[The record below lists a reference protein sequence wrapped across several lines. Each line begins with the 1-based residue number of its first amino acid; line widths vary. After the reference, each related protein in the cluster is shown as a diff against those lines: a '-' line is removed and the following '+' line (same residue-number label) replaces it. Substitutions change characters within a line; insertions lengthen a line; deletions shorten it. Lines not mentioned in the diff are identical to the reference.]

1 MYCLNIKLATNK
13 QLHRLKRNAA
23 KYYKQY
29 EDYNYI
35 TYTVICISDR
45 I

>member
-1 MYCLNIKLATNK
+1 MFINNK
-13 QLHRLKRNAA
+13 QHYRLKRNAA
-23 KYYKQY
+23 KHYKQY

>member
-1 MYCLNIKLATNK
+1 MKFITSGLTSPDNGQLATK
-13 QLHRLKRNAA
+13 H
-23 KYYKQY
+23 YKQY

>member
-1 MYCLNIKLATNK
+1 MLVTCGLISLKG
-13 QLHRLKRNAA
+13 RLSAEH
-23 KYYKQY
+23 YKQY

>member
-1 MYCLNIKLATNK
+1 MNTNIHLNRPKW
-13 QLHRLKRNAA
+13 RLAA
-23 KYYKQY
+23 KHYKQY